1 MAFNQTWC
9 FAGGA
14 NFSMRSAA
22 PRFLGSR
29 SLCRLRCLARASL
42 TSVERTATAVIEI
55 ELAGGHRLRA
65 DASIDVAVLRA

>member
-29 SLCRLRCLARASL
+29 SLCRLRAWPGQLV
-42 TSVERTATAVIEI
+42 TSVERAAAAVIEI